1 MASDDKKVAK
11 KKKVKKVPLVYIN
24 GEKVKNPY
32 KYKEYQRILDKK
44 TS

>member
-1 MASDDKKVAK
+1 MMIKKLLK
-11 KKKVKKVPLVYIN
+11 RKKVKKVPLVYIN